1 MWKDNML
8 ELTVSKAAYVYTKWI
23 YRDHLL
29 VNALSANHTKW
40 SNTLKQLSEFD
51 RFVGLRLEGLRF
63 NSKT

>member
-1 MWKDNML
+1 ML

-40 SNTLKQLSEFD
+40 SNTLKQLSGFD
-51 RFVGLRLEGLRF
+51 RFVGLGLEG
-63 NSKT
+63 